1 MATDQRDDSQL
12 SSEELIKKYNV
23 RPAVLTY
30 DDIRKMAP
38 KLEGHEKLV
47 NALLHWLR
55 VDEVNRV
62 HGRWSQTPGAEFV
75 KHLVEDDFKFKMR
88 IDNQDILDRFKTGPF
103 ITVSNHPFGAVDG
116 ITLIYLIT
124 RLRPDYKVMV
134 NYFLS
139 HLSAMRPNFISVD
152 AWSIDPKKRS
162 ISINGI
168 REVFRQ
174 LRDGHPIGFFP
185 AGAMSKTNMKG
196 ELIDRPWQKSV
207 LEIIS
212 RAKVP
217 VIPIFFHGSN
227 SWLFNFLGHACWPA
241 RSLRLPSEVFRKRN
255 KEVHIS
261 IGNPIMP
268 EEQAQYK
275 GNIEGLGEMLREK
288 TYQLRNI
295 YSK

>member
-1 MATDQRDDSQL
+1 MDRTNDALL
-12 SSEELIKKYNV
+12 SSEQLIEKYNV
-23 RPAVLTY
+23 RPDVLTY
-30 DDIRKMAP
+30 DDIRKMVP
-38 KLEGHEKLV
+38 KLDGHEKLV
-47 NALLHWLR
+47 NGLLHWLR

-62 HGRWSQTPGAEFV
+62 HGRWSGTPGAEFV
-75 KHLVEDDFKFKMR
+75 KHLVEDDFHFKMR
-88 IDNQDILDRFKTGPF
+88 VDNQDILDEFRTGPF

-152 AWSIDPKKRS
+152 AWSVDQKKRS

-185 AGAMSKTNMKG
+185 AGAMSKTNLKG
-196 ELIDRPWQKSV
+196 QLIDRPWQQSV
-207 LEIIS
+207 LEIIK

-227 SWLFNFLGHACWPA
+227 SWFFNFLGHACWPA
-241 RSLRLPSEVFRKRN
+241 RSLRLPSEVFRKRD

-261 IGNPIMP
+261 IGQPIMP
-268 EEQAQYK
+268 QEQATFPTPDALGEYLRERTYILRDQYK
-275 GNIEGLGEMLREK
+275 
-288 TYQLRNI
+288 
-295 YSK
+295 